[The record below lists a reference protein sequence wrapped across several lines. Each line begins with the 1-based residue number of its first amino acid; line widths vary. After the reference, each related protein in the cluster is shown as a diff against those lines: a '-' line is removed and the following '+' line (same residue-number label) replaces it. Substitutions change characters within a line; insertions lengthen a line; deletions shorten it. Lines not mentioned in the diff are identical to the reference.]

1 MGRKSIGSEGEES
14 KVISFRVS
22 ADTHDKLLKKIQA
35 TGLTKSEFIRDY
47 VLQEKTTVVQAAD
60 QDAQQQHKKILFTVA
75 TASNN
80 LNQIARVLNTLRV
93 TDSLDLDAF
102 RVAMTTLNRIDTDL
116 KRFANLKKGGTD
128 AD

>member
-1 MGRKSIGSEGEES
+1 MGRKSISEGEES

-22 ADTHDKLLKKIQA
+22 ADTHQKLLNNIEA

-47 VLQEKTTVVQAAD
+47 VLQEKTTVQAID
-60 QDAQQQHKKILFTVA
+60 QDTQQQHKKILFTVA

-80 LNQIARVLNTLRV
+80 LNQIARALNTLRV
-93 TDSLDLDAF
+93 KDRLDLDAF
-102 RVAMTTLNRIDTDL
+102 RVAMTTLNRIDAHL
-116 KRFANLKKGGTD
+116 KRFAHLKKGDTD